1 MATRI
6 VKVTG
11 IAEWAKVFEQ
21 NRDLTGWKPTPQAR
35 GNYEDFDG
43 ACTINLILDDVELGK
58 LQSAGMITATSPRQ
72 PKPDPEGR
80 GMIVK
85 FDRKFNTGK
94 AWSSGAPSV
103 TNPAGDTWDYDSD
116 GSIGNGSTVELTVA
130 VYDIPRY
137 DSVGS
142 RLEAVHVLD
151 HVQYIQPQ
159 DDGGSPPST
168 KKPESAPTEEAVLF

>member
-21 NRDLTGWKPTPQAR
+21 NRDLTGWKPTQEAE
-35 GNYEDFDG
+35 GNYEKYNG
-43 ACTINLILDDVELGK
+43 ACTINMILDDVEVAK
-58 LQSAGMITATSPRQ
+58 LAAAKSPRQ

-85 FDRKFNTGK
+85 FDRKFNTGYD
-94 AWSSGAPSV
+94 WSGGAPSV
-103 TNPAGDTWDYDSD
+103 TKPDGSTWDYDSD
-116 GSIGNGSTVELTVA
+116 GSIGNGSTVEATVA
-130 VYDIPRY
+130 IYDIPKY
-137 DSVGS
+137 GNVGS
-142 RLEAVHVLD
+142 RLESLKVLD

-168 KKPESAPTEEAVLF
+168 KKPESAPAEEAALF